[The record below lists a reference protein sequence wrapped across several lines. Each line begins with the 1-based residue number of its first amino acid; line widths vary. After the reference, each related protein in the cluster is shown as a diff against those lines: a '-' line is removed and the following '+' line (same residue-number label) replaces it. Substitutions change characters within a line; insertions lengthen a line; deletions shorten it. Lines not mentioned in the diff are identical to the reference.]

1 MMESEIDVARLRKV
15 LEHVTAHPREWQQGN
30 WAVKGPCGTAYCVA
44 GHAVAMFTDV
54 TFEWSEDDT
63 PWAFRDDPD
72 MVYGASEVRLPDGS
86 IRQIKAVAREL
97 LGLTK
102 TQAAILFWSNND
114 LYDLWHHAT
123 VFTRGAIGIPAEIS
137 EMETHR

>member
-15 LEHVTAHPREWQQGN
+15 LEHVTAHPREWQQAN

-44 GHAVAMFTDV
+44 GHAVAMFTNA
-54 TFEWSEDDT
+54 TFEWSENDT
-63 PWAFRDDPD
+63 PLAFQDPD
-72 MVYGASEVRLPDGS
+72 MVYRASAVRLPNGS

-102 TQAAILFWSNND
+102 TQATTLFWKYND
-114 LYDLWHHAT
+114 LHDLWHHAT
-123 VFTRGAIGIPAEIS
+123 MFTRGAIEIPAEIS